1 MNPLLGIFYVFNQQE
16 GDQGA
21 GGGSAKKIHTI
32 LKQNE
37 AAADIM
43 AAMWIDGLFKRPGK
57 AVKRKFTTTQA
68 QELVNLCKKYK
79 GKMDVK
85 AVFKKYSQTMSKEGD
100 LGNMSEFLQSFEG
113 MLESELKQISTQKDK
128 NSLNVD
134 KENQLVVHDKGL
146 EKEKRRLQGTAKE
159 AREVSSDTVTYK
171 PEGAYSISY
180 VQNSKYSV
188 GSTLEL
194 QFLGTYH
201 GKPARFDRIVV
212 EIVKAPMIK
221 GKIKYVKV
229 KFPYDQYLEVEGTK
243 KKVYFLKKSGSFHVK
258 IK

>member
-68 QELVNLCKKYK
+68 QELVNLCKKY
-79 GKMDVK
+79 GGTMDIK
-85 AVFKKYSQTMSKEGD
+85 AVFKKYSQTIHKEGD
-100 LGNMSEFLQSFEG
+100 LEEMSDFLQSFES
-113 MLESELKQISTQKDK
+113 MLESELKQTSTQKDK
-128 NSLNVD
+128 NALNVD
-134 KENQLVVHDKGL
+134 RENQLVVKKTEVEEDKNVLRG
-146 EKEKRRLQGTAKE
+146 R
-159 AREVSSDTVTYK
+159 AREAENKPKDTHIQRL
-171 PEGAYSISY
+171 EGLFLLETASNFTFPKGTTIQINFNGTVGGKVATFSGIKAEITHTTFLKK
-180 VQNSKYSV
+180 NSKYV
-188 GSTLEL
+188 EA
-194 QFLGTYH
+194 
-201 GKPARFDRIVV
+201 KIVV
-212 EIVKAPMIK
+212 NQVVTIK
-221 GKIKYVKV
+221 NSKTKI
-229 KFPYDQYLEVEGTK
+229 FISADE
-243 KKVYFLKKSGSFHVK
+243 KSFNVK